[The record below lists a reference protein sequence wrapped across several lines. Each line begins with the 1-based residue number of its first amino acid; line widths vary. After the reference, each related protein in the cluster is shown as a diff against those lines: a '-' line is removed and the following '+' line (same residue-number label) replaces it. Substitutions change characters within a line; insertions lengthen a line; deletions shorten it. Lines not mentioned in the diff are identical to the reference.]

1 MFARIFSGGLV
12 GVDAYCIEVECDC
25 GPGIGQISLVGL
37 PDASVKES
45 QDRVRSAIKAC
56 DFYVPYAKRWI
67 VNLAPADTKKE
78 GPAYDLPIAVGILA
92 STNMLPTEHL
102 SKFWIVGELGLDGSV
117 RPVSGVL
124 PLAMAA
130 KQSGAMGII
139 LPQDNAEE
147 AALID
152 GIKIFPVSHLK
163 QVCQVLENP
172 NLGAVLDNDPRRVYL
187 ENQRNRRPG
196 PDFYEVK
203 GQPAAKRALEIAAA
217 GKHNVLMVGPPGS
230 GKSMLAQRLPSIMP
244 PLSFEEAL
252 ELTKLYS
259 VAGKLQNKSSLVLER
274 PFRSPHHSASAV
286 GLIGGGANPRPGE
299 ISLSHMGIL
308 FLDELTEFP
317 RAHLDTLRQ
326 PLETANVTISRAM
339 HTLTY
344 PASFLFV
351 GACNPC
357 PCGYRGDKVQHCT
370 CASYQ
375 ATRYWNRLSG
385 PLLDRIDLHV
395 TVARLSQEEL
405 SGTHFPETSEDIRLR
420 VLRAVELQQERCG
433 KDPFVFN
440 GQLSQKQM
448 VKHCKIDEYTR
459 QILARAVYK
468 LGLSARAYDRV
479 LRISRTIAD
488 LNGHED
494 IHSQDLL
501 EAINYRSPIRQ
512 LDALAS

>member
-1 MFARIFSGGLV
+1 
-12 GVDAYCIEVECDC
+12 
-25 GPGIGQISLVGL
+25 
-37 PDASVKES
+37 
-45 QDRVRSAIKAC
+45 
-56 DFYVPYAKRWI
+56 VPYAKKWI

-78 GPAYDLPIAVGILA
+78 GPAFDLPIAIGILA

-117 RPVSGVL
+117 RPISGVL

-130 KQSGAMGII
+130 KQHGAMGII
-139 LPQDNAEE
+139 LPQDNAGE

-163 QVCQVLENP
+163 QVCQLLENP
-172 NLGAVLDNDPRRVYL
+172 DALPVLDNDPRRVFK
-187 ENQRNRRPG
+187 ENQKNRRPG

-203 GQPAAKRALEIAAA
+203 GQFFAKRALEIAAA
-217 GKHNVLMVGPPGS
+217 GKHNILMVGPPGS
-230 GKSMLAQRLPSIMP
+230 GKSMLAQRLPGIMP
-244 PLSFEEAL
+244 PLSFDEAL

-259 VAGKLQNKSSLVLER
+259 VAGKLQNKTSLVLER

-317 RAHLDTLRQ
+317 RALLDTLRQ

-339 HTLTY
+339 QTLTY

-357 PCGYRGDKVQHCT
+357 PCGYKGDSVKC
-370 CASYQ
+370 CSCSPFQ
-375 ATRYWNRLSG
+375 AERYWNRLSG

-395 TVARLSQEEL
+395 TVARLTEEEL
-405 SGTHFPETSEDIRLR
+405 SGVKSSETSEDIRLR
-420 VLRAVELQQERCG
+420 VFRAVELQQERCG
-433 KDPFVFN
+433 KGPFVFN
-440 GQLSQKQM
+440 GQMSQRQM
-448 VKHCKIDEYTR
+448 VKHCKIDENSR
-459 QILARAVYK
+459 LILAKAVNM

-488 LNGHED
+488 LHAHED
-494 IHSQDLL
+494 IESSDLL
-501 EAINYRSPIRQ
+501 EAINYRSPNRMQ
-512 LDALAS
+512 FN